1 MDIVLIKM
9 ANTIATNMLI
19 IFNNKK
25 VRYKIDCCILHTFLL
40 VVKLLL
46 IMIIICYDYA
56 KHRSKQEGIDA
67 LTILKWK
74 K

>member
-25 VRYKIDCCILHTFLL
+25 VRYKIDCCILHT
-40 VVKLLL
+40 LLL
-46 IMIIICYDYA
+46 IIIIICYDYA